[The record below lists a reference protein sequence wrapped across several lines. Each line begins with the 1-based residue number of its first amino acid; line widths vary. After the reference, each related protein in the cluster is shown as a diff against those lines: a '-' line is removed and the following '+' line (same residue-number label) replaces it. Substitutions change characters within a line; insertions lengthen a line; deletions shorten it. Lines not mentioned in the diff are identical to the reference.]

1 MVMRVVNLVDPA
13 SIILHL
19 LTLTC
24 VLKGSKHD
32 KFRDRLK
39 GEYIRATKPDL
50 SKSQN
55 PSVNFSL
62 RIATKEN
69 VFWRWHINWTSV
81 IDIQSDTAD
90 RFFGLTL
97 CIGDLISFWTAVEY
111 KRMGRVHVI
120 SPTDFLQLNI
130 FWMWPNYNLWRT
142 SSNCNQG
149 DILQLSYVIKSLSQT
164 SSNFT
169 NM

>member
-1 MVMRVVNLVDPA
+1 MVMRVVNLVDLA

-69 VFWRWHINWTSV
+69 VFRRWHINWTSV

-90 RFFGLTL
+90 LFFWADTVYRRFNLFLNSSGIQENGTGTCNFTNWFPPTEHFLDMTQLQFMEDILQLPPGRHPTTML
-97 CIGDLISFWTAVEY
+97 CHQISE
-111 KRMGRVHVI
+111 
-120 SPTDFLQLNI
+120 PDFLQLH
-130 FWMWPNYNLWRT
+130 
-142 SSNCNQG
+142 
-149 DILQLSYVIKSLSQT
+149 
-164 SSNFT
+164 
-169 NM
+169 

>member
-1 MVMRVVNLVDPA
+1 MVMRAVNVVDLA

-39 GEYIRATKPDL
+39 GEYEYMRATKPDL

-62 RIATKEN
+62 RIATREN
-69 VFWRWHINWTSV
+69 VFR
-81 IDIQSDTAD
+81 
-90 RFFGLTL
+90 R
-97 CIGDLISFWTAVEY
+97 
-111 KRMGRVHVI
+111 
-120 SPTDFLQLNI
+120 
-130 FWMWPNYNLWRT
+130 
-142 SSNCNQG
+142 
-149 DILQLSYVIKSLSQT
+149 
-164 SSNFT
+164 
-169 NM
+169 